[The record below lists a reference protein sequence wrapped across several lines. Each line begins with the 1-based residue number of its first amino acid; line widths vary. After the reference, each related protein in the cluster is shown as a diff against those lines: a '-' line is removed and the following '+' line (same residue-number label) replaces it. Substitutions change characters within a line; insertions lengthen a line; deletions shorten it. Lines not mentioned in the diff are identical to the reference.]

1 MLHHTF
7 AKNLVNQHVGLQTIA
22 ALLGHQK
29 LNTAQ
34 IYIKPGRQG
43 LEVAEKELEVERIGL
58 VWSKSERM
66 SGKLS

>member
-22 ALLGHQK
+22 ALLGHEK

-43 LEVAEKELEVERIGL
+43 LEVAEKELEVE
-58 VWSKSERM
+58 
-66 SGKLS
+66 